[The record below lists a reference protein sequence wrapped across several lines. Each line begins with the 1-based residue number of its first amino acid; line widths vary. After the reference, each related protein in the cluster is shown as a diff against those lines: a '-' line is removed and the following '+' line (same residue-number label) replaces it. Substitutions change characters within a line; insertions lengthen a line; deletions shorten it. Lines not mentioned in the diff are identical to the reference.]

1 MVDPKTSH
9 DLDHHQVD
17 QNDHDENALE
27 PAAKDLEEAVTA
39 YLRRA
44 TETFDLSKNVEV
56 SSRQEEDMKS

>member
-1 MVDPKTSH
+1 M
-9 DLDHHQVD
+9 
-17 QNDHDENALE
+17 E

-56 SSRQEEDMKS
+56 SNTRENIKIIEFPVASQRARKFKNVQTKKLVKIK